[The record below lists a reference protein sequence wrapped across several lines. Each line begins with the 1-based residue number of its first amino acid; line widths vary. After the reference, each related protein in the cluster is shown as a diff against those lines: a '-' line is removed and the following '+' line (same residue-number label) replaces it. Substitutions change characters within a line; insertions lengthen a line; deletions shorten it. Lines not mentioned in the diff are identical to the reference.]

1 MNIALVKHD
10 GTALNMP
17 AKSIQG
23 ILPVEPTE
31 DAADLNSVL
40 FSGFRG
46 GATFYLQDSANDVF
60 EAIKA
65 QSKEVEGWAQF
76 AHIIEGQ
83 NIYLKTPLV
92 EGYDEVKTA
101 DDMFYRV
108 WVNNGTGLETMETCK
123 HTPENLEALTAAI
136 AAKGAA

>member
-1 MNIALVKHD
+1 MNIALIKHD

-31 DAADLNSVL
+31 DAADLHSVL

-60 EAIKA
+60 EAIKS

-136 AAKGAA
+136 AAKDSA

>member
-31 DAADLNSVL
+31 DAADLNSVV

-60 EAIKA
+60 EAIKS

-136 AAKGAA
+136 AAKDAA